1 MSEEI
6 QKLDKDEK
14 MSLVFDIFNMYK
26 KIKIFEESLK
36 ESPKNVLADKIG
48 NLKIFDIAISTL
60 SEEHKRIIQN
70 DFMSIERTRRWYEDF
85 YCKSTYYKL
94 KHQAV
99 DAVLESLFI

>member
-48 NLKIFDIAISTL
+48 NLKIFDVAISTL
-60 SEEHKRIIQN
+60 SEEHKRIIEN
-70 DFMSIERTRRWYEDF
+70 DFMSIERKRRWYEDF

>member
-14 MSLVFDIFNMYK
+14 MSLVFNIFSMYK
-26 KIKIFEESLK
+26 KIKIFETSLK
-36 ESPKNVLADKIG
+36 ESPKNVLADKVG

-60 SEEHKRIIQN
+60 SEEHKRIIEN
-70 DFMSIERTRRWYEDF
+70 DFMSLERKRRWYEDF

-94 KHQAV
+94 RHQAI

>member
-14 MSLVFDIFNMYK
+14 MSLVFNIFNMYK
-26 KIKIFEESLK
+26 KIKIFETSLK
-36 ESPKNVLADKIG
+36 ESPKNVLADKVG

-60 SEEHKRIIQN
+60 SEEHKRIIEN
-70 DFMSIERTRRWYEDF
+70 DFMSIERKRRWYEDF

-94 KHQAV
+94 RHQAI